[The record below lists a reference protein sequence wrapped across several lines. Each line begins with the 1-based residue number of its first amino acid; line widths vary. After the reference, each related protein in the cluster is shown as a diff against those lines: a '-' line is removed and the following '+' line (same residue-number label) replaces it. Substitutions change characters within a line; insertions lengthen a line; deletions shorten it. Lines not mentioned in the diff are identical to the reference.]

1 MIQYKTMKINERN
14 FLASRREF
22 LWSIVALGAVG
33 GCRSLGLADD
43 GTLLRLGVISDIH
56 VTTPEST
63 DKFRHALAWF
73 RKRGV
78 DAVAIAGDLADWG
91 LLSGWKYTKTA
102 WDAEMSGTEITPLFI
117 TGNHDFEGWWYGDM
131 TLDMHVQGYSEKE
144 ALSKLGMK
152 KCWEE
157 TFGEPYEDIRHR
169 KVRGFDF
176 VSVEWNCREDAVLD
190 WFKAH
195 VGELAADRPV
205 FFMRHPPFSGTTAG
219 SGRGE
224 NWNRLREY
232 LQKLPNCVAITGHT
246 HWTLTDE
253 RSIWQEGGLTALSV
267 PSMSYTGLPTG
278 YENGYAVRDT
288 TSAMSMERI
297 QVRENLKEAQGFL
310 LTVGERAMTV
320 ERRDFEYGVEAA
332 APWVVTMPAGAAQQ
346 YSITKRASA
355 AEAPRFTAGATV
367 ATHMTNSVRRNGT
380 WTMFLS
386 LDFPTADRGGRVFDY
401 VARIVMED
409 GSVFTSKKYLSTS
422 FYKPRRHEDKTQSFW
437 FDAMDLPETGRYRVA
452 VVARNCF
459 GGESAPIFSRTYESV
474 PGKSSIPQT

>member
-1 MIQYKTMKINERN
+1 MIQYKTMKTNERN

-22 LWSIVALGAVG
+22 LWSIAALGAVG

-63 DKFRHALAWF
+63 DKFRRALAWF

-91 LLSGWKYTKTA
+91 LLSGWKYTKEA
-102 WDAEMSGTEITPLFI
+102 WDAEMSGTETTPLFI
-117 TGNHDFEGWWYGDM
+117 TGNHDFEGWLYGDM

-176 VSVEWNCREDAVLD
+176 VSVEWNCKEDAVLD

-195 VGELAADRPV
+195 AGELAADRPV
-205 FFMRHPPFSGTTAG
+205 FFMRHPPFSDTTAG

-224 NWNRLREY
+224 KWNRLREY
-232 LQKLPNCVAITGHT
+232 LQTLPNCVAITGHT
-246 HWTLTDE
+246 HWTATDE
-253 RSIWQEGGLTALSV
+253 RSIWQNGGLTALSV

-320 ERRDFEYGVEAA
+320 ERHDFEYGVEAA

-346 YSITKRASA
+346 YSIAKRANA
-355 AEAPRFTAGATV
+355 AEAPRFAAGATV

-459 GGESAPIFSRTYESV
+459 GGESAPIFSRACESV